1 MRVGK
6 TDVKEKCASVC
17 VCCENGSLKRFNF
30 DAKSAAKFGSKH
42 PLTSAHASPLSI
54 ARLSII
60 FFLPPLLNLLLF
72 FLFYCCSFNLMINL
86 MVQVAGTS
94 IRPCEE
100 EIEHRGRNF

>member
-60 FFLPPLLNLLLF
+60 FFSLSPSQPFIVFPFLLLQ
-72 FLFYCCSFNLMINL
+72 L
-86 MVQVAGTS
+86 Q
-94 IRPCEE
+94 PDD
-100 EIEHRGRNF
+100 